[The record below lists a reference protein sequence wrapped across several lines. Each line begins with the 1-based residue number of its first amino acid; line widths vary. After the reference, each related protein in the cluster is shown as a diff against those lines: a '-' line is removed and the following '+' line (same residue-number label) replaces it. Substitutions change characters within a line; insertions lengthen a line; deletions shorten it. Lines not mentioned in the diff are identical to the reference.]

1 MEAHTAHGTVETV
14 REQPSAGSPGVQA
27 VLDVLESLGEGGQLS
42 LAELTRSL
50 GLPKTTVHRVC
61 GTLVE
66 RGWVLRDA
74 ASGVYALGIR
84 ALAIGAA
91 AADMPIVVAFRPAAA
106 DLLAR
111 HNETICLTL
120 LDGEDSLFVAKA
132 ETTHPVRLVT
142 AVGSRLPAFAAA
154 SGRVL
159 LADLPGEA
167 VEIAYSGSRLITP
180 TGVDVGDVADLLR
193 LLARVREDGFA
204 ENIEETALGLHCLAV
219 PIRNGRGRALAAMT
233 VCVPTGRIDPTRR
246 GVLLTD
252 LRATAARLER
262 DVAWLPT
269 RDAAGA
275 SNRHSPKRERV

>member
-1 MEAHTAHGTVETV
+1 MEAHTAHGTVETA

-74 ASGVYALGIR
+74 ASGVYSLGIR
-84 ALAIGAA
+84 AFAIGAA

-111 HNETICLTL
+111 HNETVCLTL

-132 ETTHPVRLVT
+132 ETTHQVRLVT

-159 LADLPGEA
+159 LADLPSEA
-167 VEIAYSGSRLITP
+167 VEIIYAGRELVTP
-180 TGVDVGDVADLLR
+180 TGVDVGEVRDLLG

-204 ENIEETALGLHCLAV
+204 ENVEETALGLHCLAV
-219 PIRNGRGRALAAMT
+219 PIHNGRGRALAAMT
-233 VCVPTGRIDPTRR
+233 VCVPTGRIDPARR
-246 GVLLTD
+246 EALLED
-252 LRATAARLER
+252 LRATVATLER

-275 SNRHSPKRERV
+275 SNRHSPTRERV

>member
-1 MEAHTAHGTVETV
+1 MEAHTAHGTADDT
-14 REQPSAGSPGVQA
+14 REPNSGSPGVHA
-27 VLDVLESLGEGGQLS
+27 VLDVLESLGEAGQLS
-42 LAELTRSL
+42 LAELTRHV

-61 GTLVE
+61 GALVE

-74 ASGVYALGIR
+74 ASGVYSLGIR
-84 ALAIGAA
+84 ALGVGAA
-91 AADMPIVVAFRPAAA
+91 AAELPIVVAFRPVAAE
-106 DLLAR
+106 LLAR
-111 HNETICLTL
+111 HNETVCLTL

-159 LADLPGEA
+159 LADLPSEA
-167 VEIAYSGSRLITP
+167 VEIAYADRRLITP
-180 TGVDVGDVADLLR
+180 TGVDLGELPDLLR
-193 LLARVREDGFA
+193 LLARAREDGYA
-204 ENIEETALGLHCLAV
+204 ENVEETALGLHCLAL

-233 VCVPTGRIDPTRR
+233 VCVPTGRIDSARR
-246 GVLLTD
+246 EVLLED
-252 LRATAARLER
+252 LCATVARLEP

-275 SNRHSPKRERV
+275 SNRHSPTRERV

>member
-1 MEAHTAHGTVETV
+1 MEAHSAHGTAEAE
-14 REQPSAGSPGVQA
+14 REPGSGSPGVHA
-27 VLDVLESLGEGGQLS
+27 VLDVLESLGESGQLS
-42 LAELTRSL
+42 LAELTRRV

-61 GTLVE
+61 GALVG

-74 ASGVYALGIR
+74 ASGLYSLGIR
-84 ALAIGAA
+84 ALGVGAA
-91 AADMPIVVAFRPAAA
+91 AADLPIVVAFRPVAAE
-106 DLLAR
+106 LLAR
-111 HNETICLTL
+111 HNETVCLTL

-132 ETTHPVRLVT
+132 ETTQPVRLVS

-159 LADLPGEA
+159 LADLPGEL
-167 VEIAYSGSRLITP
+167 VEIAYAGRRLVTP
-180 TGVDVGDVADLLR
+180 TGVDLGEAADLLA
-193 LLARVREDGFA
+193 LLAQVREDGFA
-204 ENIEETALGLHCLAV
+204 ENIEETALGLHCIAV